1 MKIKLLKETRVV
13 IEKGGIVDTPF
24 SCGDMLVRSGYAV
37 PYVEEEQKPVVK
49 KTTKK
54 K

>member
-1 MKIKLLKETRVV
+1 MKVELLKDTRVL
-13 IEKGGIVDTPF
+13 IEKGGIVDTP
-24 SCGDMLVRSGYAV
+24 SSYGEMLVKNGYAIPV
-37 PYVEEEQKPVVK
+37 VEDEQKPVAK